1 MLSKGYFRE
10 GQKEMNGLTV
20 SNKIILSFAIL
31 IAILLGFG
39 AYASYSGRMLNASTK
54 EVMDWTVTLGA
65 ASDLSDAANIVRRRA
80 VMRGI
85 TTDPVQRAEIERSL
99 DEAKKDVEKAFA
111 NYEQVLSTITYTT
124 PDGAQKDREI
134 LENERKAWQAYLE
147 TAKGLTPLMEA
158 GDTAAVLAYI
168 QGPTREKYRAFTK
181 LVMEDQERSIKGAQ
195 DTMAESNVAYDRV
208 IMTTIVVAVV
218 AVLLAGVCGF
228 LLLRTISASVDM
240 VLSSLRKV
248 AQGDLS
254 IHLPTDSGDEF
265 GQMAFECNKMLE
277 NIRGMTK
284 TIQKTAES
292 VSDSSGLL
300 TSTSEQSAL
309 ATQNVAQSITEVA
322 EAAQTQMDSVAEAK
336 HQVHA
341 FTRGLTDVTKTIEN
355 VGTDI
360 AHTSQKAEEGN
371 KLVVATVDQM
381 NTIADTVI
389 SSSNVVAKLGERS
402 KEIGNIVE
410 VISGISGQTNLLALN
425 AAIEAA
431 RAGEHGHG
439 FAVVAEEVRKLAEES
454 QNASKQIGDLIHTI
468 QEETEQAVAA
478 METGREEAEK
488 GRENVTATGEEF
500 SEIRAMIDRLKQ
512 YSVTIGTTM
521 EDLTQRAA
529 KIDDATGKI
538 HDSASKVAAESQN
551 VSAATEQQAAGMQ
564 EIAASSRSLSDMAHD
579 LHTAAAKFKT

>member
-1 MLSKGYFRE
+1 
-10 GQKEMNGLTV
+10 MNGLTV
-20 SNKIILSFAIL
+20 SKKIILSFAIL
-31 IAILLGFG
+31 IALFLGFG
-39 AYASYSGRMLNASTK
+39 AYACYSARVLNQAAIDLSG
-54 EVMDWTVTLGA
+54 WTSTLGV

-80 VMRGI
+80 VMAAL
-85 TTDPVQRAEIERSL
+85 TKDPAQREKSERDL
-99 DEAKKDVEKAFA
+99 AEAKKAVDDAFA
-111 NYEQVLSTITYTT
+111 AYEKTLSTIVYTSA
-124 PDGAQKDREI
+124 DGAQKDREI
-134 LENERKAWQAYLE
+134 LENERKAWQAYLDSS
-147 TAKGLTPLMEA
+147 KGIEPYVAA
-158 GDTAAVLAYI
+158 GDIDAILAYA
-168 QGPTREKYRAFTK
+168 QGPTRDAYRSFTK
-181 LVMEDQERSIKGAQ
+181 LVMEDQARSIQGAKQ
-195 DTMAESNVAYDRV
+195 AEAESNAAYTQV
-208 IMTTIVVAVV
+208 LTTTIIVALLVVLFTCAC
-218 AVLLAGVCGF
+218 AIY
-228 LLLRTISASVDM
+228 LLRNIKTSVDM
-240 VLSSLRKV
+240 VLMSLRKV

-254 IHLPTDSGDEF
+254 IHLPADSGDEF
-265 GQMAFECNKMLE
+265 GQMADECNKMLT
-277 NIRGMTK
+277 NIRTMTK

-292 VSDSSGLL
+292 VADSSTTL
-300 TSTSEQSAL
+300 TSTSEQSAQ

-341 FTRGLTDVTKTIEN
+341 FTRGLTDVTETIEN

-371 KLVVATVDQM
+371 KLVEATVAQM

-454 QNASKQIGDLIHTI
+454 QQASKQIGDLIRAI

-478 METGREEAEK
+478 MQTGRSEAEK
-488 GRENVTATGEEF
+488 GRENVTATGEGF
-500 SEIRAMIDRLKQ
+500 SEIRAMIDRLQQ

-521 EDLTQRAA
+521 EDLTRRAA

-551 VSAATEQQAAGMQ
+551 VSAATEQQAAGME
-564 EIAASSRSLSDMAHD
+564 EIAASSRGLSDMAHD
-579 LHTAAAKFKT
+579 LNAAAAKFKT

>member
-1 MLSKGYFRE
+1 
-10 GQKEMNGLTV
+10 MNGLTV
-20 SNKIILSFAIL
+20 SKKIILSFAIL
-31 IAILLGFG
+31 IALFLGFG
-39 AYASYSGRMLNASTK
+39 AYACYSARVLNQAAIDLS
-54 EVMDWTVTLGA
+54 DWTSTLGA

-80 VMRGI
+80 VMAAL
-85 TTDPVQRAEIERSL
+85 TKDPAQREKSERDL
-99 DEAKKDVEKAFA
+99 AEAKKAVDDAFA
-111 NYEQVLSTITYTT
+111 AYEKTLSTIVYTST
-124 PDGAQKDREI
+124 DGAQKDREI
-134 LENERKAWQAYLE
+134 LENERKAWQAYLDSS
-147 TAKGLTPLMEA
+147 KGIEPYVAA
-158 GDTAAVLAYI
+158 GDIDAILAYA
-168 QGPTREKYRAFTK
+168 QGPTRDAYRSFTK
-181 LVMEDQERSIKGAQ
+181 LVMEDQARSIQGAKQ
-195 DTMAESNVAYDRV
+195 AEAESNAAYTQV
-208 IMTTIVVAVV
+208 LTTTIIVALLVVLFTCAC
-218 AVLLAGVCGF
+218 AIY
-228 LLLRTISASVDM
+228 LLRNIKTSVDM
-240 VLSSLRKV
+240 VLMSLRKV

-254 IHLPTDSGDEF
+254 VHLPTDSGDEF
-265 GQMAFECNKMLE
+265 GQMADQCNKMLE
-277 NIRGMTK
+277 NIRRMTK

-292 VSDSSGLL
+292 VADSSTTL
-300 TSTSEQSAL
+300 TSTSEQSAQ

-371 KLVVATVDQM
+371 KLVEATVAQM

-454 QNASKQIGDLIHTI
+454 QQASKQIGDLIRAI

-478 METGREEAEK
+478 MQTGRSEAEK
-488 GRENVTATGEEF
+488 GRENVTATGEGF
-500 SEIRAMIDRLKQ
+500 SEIRAMIDRLQQ

-521 EDLTQRAA
+521 EDLTRRAA

-551 VSAATEQQAAGMQ
+551 VSAATEQQAAGME
-564 EIAASSRSLSDMAHD
+564 EIAASSRGLSDMAHD
-579 LHTAAAKFKT
+579 LNAAAAKFKT

>member
-1 MLSKGYFRE
+1 
-10 GQKEMNGLTV
+10 MNGLTV
-20 SNKIILSFAIL
+20 SKKIILSFAIL
-31 IAILLGFG
+31 IAIFLGFG
-39 AYASYSGRMLNASTK
+39 VYAIQSARALNASTK
-54 EVMDWTVTLGA
+54 DVMDWTITLGA
-65 ASDLSDAANIVRRRA
+65 ASDLSDRANIVRRRA
-80 VMRGI
+80 VMRAL
-85 TTDPVQRAEIERSL
+85 TKDPAAREKAENDL
-99 DEAKKDVEKAFA
+99 AEAKKAVDDAFA
-111 NYEQVLSTITYTT
+111 NYEKSLSSISYVS
-124 PDGAQKDREI
+124 AESEQKDRAI

-181 LVMEDQERSIKGAQ
+181 LVMEDQARSIKGAQ
-195 DTMAESNVAYDRV
+195 EANAESNTAYNRV
-208 IMTTIVVAVV
+208 IMTTVVVAV
-218 AVLLAGVCGF
+218 AAILLACISGF
-228 LLLRTISASVDM
+228 VLLRTISTSVDM
-240 VLSSLRKV
+240 VLGSLRKV

-254 IHLPTDSGDEF
+254 VHLPTDSGDEF
-265 GQMAFECNKMLE
+265 GQMADQTNKMLE
-277 NIRGMTK
+277 NIRSMTK
-284 TIQKTAES
+284 TIQKTAET
-292 VSDSSGLL
+292 VSDSSGTL

-360 AHTSQKAEEGN
+360 AQTSQKAEEGN

-454 QNASKQIGDLIHTI
+454 QNASKQIGDLIRTI

-478 METGREEAEK
+478 MERGREEAEK

-500 SEIRAMIDRLKQ
+500 SEIRAMIDRLQQ
-512 YSVTIGTTM
+512 YSVNIGSTM
-521 EDLTQRAA
+521 DDLTARAA
-529 KIDDATGKI
+529 KIDEATGKI
-538 HDSASKVAAESQN
+538 HDAASKVAAESQN
-551 VSAATEQQAAGMQ
+551 VSAATEQQAAGME
-564 EIAASSRSLSDMAHD
+564 EIAASSRGLSDMAHD
-579 LHTAAAKFKT
+579 LNVAAAKFKT

>member
-1 MLSKGYFRE
+1 
-10 GQKEMNGLTV
+10 MNGLTV
-20 SNKIILSFAIL
+20 SKKIILSFAIL
-31 IAILLGFG
+31 IALFLGFG
-39 AYASYSGRMLNASTK
+39 AYACHSARVLNQAAIDLSG
-54 EVMDWTVTLGA
+54 WTSTLGV

-80 VMRGI
+80 VMAAL
-85 TTDPVQRAEIERSL
+85 TKDPAQREKSERDL
-99 DEAKKDVEKAFA
+99 VEAKKAVDDAFTA
-111 NYEQVLSTITYTT
+111 YEQALSTIVYTSA
-124 PDGAQKDREI
+124 DGAQKDREI
-134 LENERKAWQAYLE
+134 LENERKAWQAYLDSG
-147 TAKGLTPLMEA
+147 KGLEPLIAA
-158 GDTAAVLAYI
+158 GDMDGILAYA
-168 QGPTREKYRAFTK
+168 QGPTRDAYRSFTK
-181 LVMEDQERSIKGAQ
+181 LVMEDQARSIQGAKQ
-195 DTMAESNVAYDRV
+195 AEAESNAAYTQV
-208 IMTTIVVAVV
+208 LTTTIIVAIIVVLFTCAC
-218 AVLLAGVCGF
+218 AIY
-228 LLLRTISASVDM
+228 LLRNIKTSVDM
-240 VLSSLRKV
+240 VLMSLRKV

-254 IHLPTDSGDEF
+254 IHLPADSGDEF
-265 GQMAFECNKMLE
+265 GQMADECNKMLT
-277 NIRGMTK
+277 NIRTMTK

-292 VSDSSGLL
+292 VADSSTTL
-300 TSTSEQSAL
+300 TSTSEQSAQ

-341 FTRGLTDVTKTIEN
+341 FTRGLTDVTETIEN

-371 KLVVATVDQM
+371 KLVEATVAQM

-454 QNASKQIGDLIHTI
+454 QQASKQIGDLIRAI

-478 METGREEAEK
+478 MQTGRSEAEK
-488 GRENVTATGEEF
+488 GRENVTATGEGF
-500 SEIRAMIDRLKQ
+500 SEIRAMIDRLQQ

-521 EDLTQRAA
+521 EDLTRRAA

-551 VSAATEQQAAGMQ
+551 VSAATEQQAAGME
-564 EIAASSRSLSDMAHD
+564 EIAASSRGLSDMAHD
-579 LHTAAAKFKT
+579 LNAAAAKFKT

>member
-1 MLSKGYFRE
+1 
-10 GQKEMNGLTV
+10 MNGLTV
-20 SNKIILSFAIL
+20 SKKIILSFAIL
-31 IAILLGFG
+31 IALFLGFG
-39 AYASYSGRMLNASTK
+39 AYACYSARVLNQAATDLS
-54 EVMDWTVTLGA
+54 DWTSTLGA

-80 VMRGI
+80 VMAAL
-85 TTDPVQRAEIERSL
+85 TKDPAQREKSERDL
-99 DEAKKDVEKAFA
+99 VEAKKAVDDAFTA
-111 NYEQVLSTITYTT
+111 YEQSLSTIVYTSV
-124 PDGAQKDREI
+124 DGAQKDREI
-134 LENERKAWQAYLE
+134 LENERKAWQAYLDSS
-147 TAKGLTPLMEA
+147 KGIEPYVAA
-158 GDTAAVLAYI
+158 GDIDAILAYA
-168 QGPTREKYRAFTK
+168 QGPTRDAYRAFTK
-181 LVMEDQERSIKGAQ
+181 LVMEDQARSIQGAKQ
-195 DTMAESNVAYDRV
+195 AEAESNAAYTQV
-208 IMTTIVVAVV
+208 LTTTIIVALLVVLFTCAC
-218 AVLLAGVCGF
+218 AIY
-228 LLLRTISASVDM
+228 LLRNIKSSVDM
-240 VLSSLRKV
+240 ILSSLSKV
-248 AQGDLS
+248 AQGDLRV
-254 IHLPTDSGDEF
+254 HLPTDSGDEF
-265 GQMAFECNKMLE
+265 GQMADECNKMLT
-277 NIRGMTK
+277 NIRSMTK

-292 VSDSSGLL
+292 VSDSSGTL
-300 TSTSEQSAL
+300 TSTSEQSAI

-341 FTRGLTDVTKTIEN
+341 FTRGLTDVTETIEN

-371 KLVVATVDQM
+371 KLVEATVAQM

-454 QNASKQIGDLIHTI
+454 QQASKQIGDLIRAI

-478 METGREEAEK
+478 MQTGRSEAEK
-488 GRENVTATGEEF
+488 GRENVTATGEGF
-500 SEIRAMIDRLKQ
+500 SEIRAMIDRLQQ

-521 EDLTQRAA
+521 EDLTRRAA

-564 EIAASSRSLSDMAHD
+564 EIAASAQGLSDMAHE
-579 LHTAAAKFKT
+579 LNAAAAKFKT

>member
-1 MLSKGYFRE
+1 
-10 GQKEMNGLTV
+10 MNGLTV
-20 SNKIILSFAIL
+20 SNKIILSFIIL
-31 IAILLGFG
+31 IVVFLGFG
-39 AYASYSGRMLNASTK
+39 AYAVYSARELNAK
-54 EVMDWTVTLGA
+54 ADDVMGWTNHLAVV
-65 ASDLSDAANIVRRRA
+65 SQLSDTANIVRRRA

-85 TTDPVQRAEIERSL
+85 TTDPVQRAETERSL

-111 NYEQVLSTITYTT
+111 NYEQMLSTINFKT
-124 PDGAQKDREI
+124 PDEAQEVRGI
-134 LENERKAWQAYLE
+134 LENEHKAWQAYLE
-147 TAKGLTPLMEA
+147 SAKGLTPLMEA
-158 GDTAAVLAYI
+158 GDTAAVVAYI

-181 LVMEDQERSIKGAQ
+181 LVMEDQERVIKGAQ
-195 DTMAESNVAYDRV
+195 EAKAESNVAYDRV

-265 GQMAFECNKMLE
+265 GQMADQTNKMLE

-292 VSDSSGLL
+292 VSDSSGML
-300 TSTSEQSAL
+300 TNTSEQSAQ

-341 FTRGLTDVTKTIEN
+341 FTRGLTEATTTVESIAADIE
-355 VGTDI
+355 
-360 AHTSQKAEEGN
+360 HTAQKAEEGN

-454 QNASKQIGDLIHTI
+454 QNASKQIGDLIRTI

-500 SEIRAMIDRLKQ
+500 SEIRAMIKRIQ
-512 YSVTIGTTM
+512 ENSGSIEQTM
-521 EDLTQRAA
+521 EELTQRAT
-529 KIDDATGKI
+529 KIDDATGLI
-538 HDSASKVAAESQN
+538 HDAASKVAAESQN
-551 VSAATEQQAAGMQ
+551 VSAATEQQAAGMEQ
-564 EIAASSRSLSDMAHD
+564 IAASSRSLSDMAHD

>member
-1 MLSKGYFRE
+1 
-10 GQKEMNGLTV
+10 MNGLTV
-20 SNKIILSFAIL
+20 SKKIILSFAIL
-31 IAILLGFG
+31 IALFLGFG
-39 AYASYSGRMLNASTK
+39 AYACHSARVLNQAAIDLSG
-54 EVMDWTVTLGA
+54 WTSTLGV

-80 VMRGI
+80 VMAAL
-85 TTDPVQRAEIERSL
+85 TKDPAQREKSERDL
-99 DEAKKDVEKAFA
+99 VEAKKAVDDAFTA
-111 NYEQVLSTITYTT
+111 YEQALSTIVYTSA
-124 PDGAQKDREI
+124 DGAQKDREI
-134 LENERKAWQAYLE
+134 LENERKAWQAYLDSG
-147 TAKGLTPLMEA
+147 KGLEPLIAA
-158 GDTAAVLAYI
+158 GDMDGILAYA
-168 QGPTREKYRAFTK
+168 QGPTRDAYRSFTK
-181 LVMEDQERSIKGAQ
+181 LVMEDQARSIQGAKQ
-195 DTMAESNVAYDRV
+195 AEAESNAAYTQV
-208 IMTTIVVAVV
+208 LTTTIIVAIIVVLFTCAC
-218 AVLLAGVCGF
+218 AIY
-228 LLLRTISASVDM
+228 LLRNIKTSVDM
-240 VLSSLRKV
+240 VLMSLRKV

-254 IHLPTDSGDEF
+254 IHLPADSGDEF
-265 GQMAFECNKMLE
+265 GQMADECNKMLT
-277 NIRGMTK
+277 NIRTMTK

-292 VSDSSGLL
+292 VADSSTTL
-300 TSTSEQSAL
+300 TSTSEQSAQ

-322 EAAQTQMDSVAEAK
+322 EAAHVQMDSVAEAK
-336 HQVHA
+336 NQVHA

-371 KLVVATVDQM
+371 KLVEATVAQM

-454 QNASKQIGDLIHTI
+454 QQASKQIGDLIRAI

-478 METGREEAEK
+478 MQTGRSEAEK
-488 GRENVTATGEEF
+488 GRENVTATGEGF
-500 SEIRAMIDRLKQ
+500 SEIRAMIDRLQQ

-521 EDLTQRAA
+521 EDLTRRAA

-551 VSAATEQQAAGMQ
+551 VSAATEQQAAGME
-564 EIAASSRSLSDMAHD
+564 EIAASSRGLSDMAHD
-579 LHTAAAKFKT
+579 LNAAAAKFKT

>member
-1 MLSKGYFRE
+1 
-10 GQKEMNGLTV
+10 MNGLTV
-20 SNKIILSFAIL
+20 SKKIILSFAIL
-31 IAILLGFG
+31 IALFLGFG
-39 AYASYSGRMLNASTK
+39 AYACYSARVLNQAAIDLSG
-54 EVMDWTVTLGA
+54 WTSTLGV

-80 VMRGI
+80 VMAAL
-85 TTDPVQRAEIERSL
+85 TKDPAQREKSERDL
-99 DEAKKDVEKAFA
+99 AEAKKAVDDAFA
-111 NYEQVLSTITYTT
+111 AYEKTLSTIVYTST
-124 PDGAQKDREI
+124 DGAQKDREI
-134 LENERKAWQAYLE
+134 LENERKAWQAYLDSG
-147 TAKGLTPLMEA
+147 KGIEPYVAA
-158 GDTAAVLAYI
+158 GDIDAILAYA
-168 QGPTREKYRAFTK
+168 QGPTRDAYRSFTK
-181 LVMEDQERSIKGAQ
+181 LVMEDQARSIQGAKQ
-195 DTMAESNVAYDRV
+195 AEAESNAAYTQV
-208 IMTTIVVAVV
+208 LTTTIVVAAIVVLV
-218 AVLLAGVCGF
+218 AVVCGF
-228 LLLRTISASVDM
+228 FLLRTISGSVDM
-240 VLSSLRKV
+240 VLISLRKV

-254 IHLPTDSGDEF
+254 VHLPTDSGDEF
-265 GQMAFECNKMLE
+265 GQMADECNKMLT
-277 NIRGMTK
+277 NIRTMTK

-292 VSDSSGLL
+292 VADSSTTL
-300 TSTSEQSAL
+300 TSTSEQSAQ
-309 ATQNVAQSITEVA
+309 ATQTVAQSITEVA
-322 EAAQTQMDSVAEAK
+322 EAAHGQMDSVAEAK

-371 KLVVATVDQM
+371 KLVEATVAQM

-454 QNASKQIGDLIHTI
+454 QQASKQIGDLIRAI

-478 METGREEAEK
+478 MQTGRSEAEK
-488 GRENVTATGEEF
+488 GRENVTATGEGF
-500 SEIRAMIDRLKQ
+500 SEIRAMIDRLQQ

-521 EDLTQRAA
+521 EDLTRRAA

-551 VSAATEQQAAGMQ
+551 VSAATEQQAAGME
-564 EIAASSRSLSDMAHD
+564 EIAASSRGLSDMAHD
-579 LHTAAAKFKT
+579 LNAAAAKFKT

>member
-1 MLSKGYFRE
+1 
-10 GQKEMNGLTV
+10 MNGLTV
-20 SNKIILSFAIL
+20 SKKIILSFAIL
-31 IAILLGFG
+31 IALFLGFG
-39 AYASYSGRMLNASTK
+39 AYACHSARVLNQAAIDLSG
-54 EVMDWTVTLGA
+54 WTSTLGV

-80 VMRGI
+80 VMAAL
-85 TTDPVQRAEIERSL
+85 TKDPAQREKSERDL
-99 DEAKKDVEKAFA
+99 AEAKKAVDDAFA
-111 NYEQVLSTITYTT
+111 AYEKTLSTIVYTSA
-124 PDGAQKDREI
+124 DGAQKDPEI
-134 LENERKAWQAYLE
+134 LENERKAWQAYLDSS
-147 TAKGLTPLMEA
+147 KGIEPYVAA
-158 GDTAAVLAYI
+158 GDIDAILAYA
-168 QGPTREKYRAFTK
+168 QGPTRDAYRSFTK
-181 LVMEDQERSIKGAQ
+181 LVMEDQARSIQGAKQ
-195 DTMAESNVAYDRV
+195 AEAESNAAYTQV
-208 IMTTIVVAVV
+208 LTTTIIVALLVVLFTCAC
-218 AVLLAGVCGF
+218 AIY
-228 LLLRTISASVDM
+228 LLRNIKTSVDM
-240 VLSSLRKV
+240 VLMSLRKV

-254 IHLPTDSGDEF
+254 IHLPADSGDEF
-265 GQMAFECNKMLE
+265 GQMADECNKMLT
-277 NIRGMTK
+277 NIRTMTK

-292 VSDSSGLL
+292 VADSSTTL
-300 TSTSEQSAL
+300 TSTSEQSAQ

-341 FTRGLTDVTKTIEN
+341 FTRGLTDVTETIEN

-371 KLVVATVDQM
+371 KLVEATVAQM

-454 QNASKQIGDLIHTI
+454 QQASKQIGDLIRAI

-478 METGREEAEK
+478 MQTGRSEAEK
-488 GRENVTATGEEF
+488 GRENVTATGEGF
-500 SEIRAMIDRLKQ
+500 SEIRAMIDRLQQ

-521 EDLTQRAA
+521 EDLTRRAA

-551 VSAATEQQAAGMQ
+551 VSAATEQQAAGME
-564 EIAASSRSLSDMAHD
+564 EIAASSRGLSDMAHD
-579 LHTAAAKFKT
+579 LNAAAAKFKT

>member
-1 MLSKGYFRE
+1 
-10 GQKEMNGLTV
+10 MNNLTV
-20 SNKIILSFAIL
+20 SKKIILSFAII
-31 IAILLGFG
+31 IALFLGFG
-39 AYASYSGRMLNASTK
+39 AYAAYSVK
-54 EVMDWTVTLGA
+54 VMDDAVTDLMEWTDNIA
-65 ASDLSDAANIVRRRA
+65 ATSQLSDAANAVRRRA

-85 TTDPVQRAEIERSL
+85 AKDPAQLAETERSL
-99 DEAKKDVEKAFA
+99 DEAKKAMDETFAHYEDVLAAVEYDDPAMQQ
-111 NYEQVLSTITYTT
+111 E
-124 PDGAQKDREI
+124 DRES
-134 LENERKAWQAYLE
+134 LDKMRKAWQAYMD
-147 TAKGLTPLMEA
+147 TAKGLNPLIAA
-158 GDTAAVLAYI
+158 GDTDAILAYI
-168 QGPTREKYRAFTK
+168 QGPTRQSFRAFTK
-181 LVMEDQERSIKGAQ
+181 LVTEDQERCIKGAQ
-195 DTMAESNVAYDRV
+195 ESKADSNATYERV
-208 IMTTIVVAVV
+208 IATTIVVALIVV
-218 AVLLAGVCGF
+218 LFTCACGIYMV
-228 LLLRTISASVDM
+228 RNIKGSVDQI
-240 VLSSLRKV
+240 LSALSKV
-248 AQGDLS
+248 AQGNLS
-254 IHLPTDSGDEF
+254 VHLPTDSGDEF
-265 GQMAFECNKMLE
+265 GQMADQCNKMLE

-284 TIQKTAES
+284 TIQKTAET
-292 VSDSSGLL
+292 VSDSSGTL

-360 AHTSQKAEEGN
+360 AQTSQKAEEGN

-454 QNASKQIGDLIHTI
+454 QNASKQIGDLIRTI

-478 METGREEAEK
+478 MERGREEAEK

-500 SEIRAMIDRLKQ
+500 SEIRAMIDRLQQ
-512 YSVTIGTTM
+512 YSANIGSTM
-521 EDLTQRAA
+521 DDLTARAA

-538 HDSASKVAAESQN
+538 HDAASKVAAESQN
-551 VSAATEQQAAGMQ
+551 VSAATEQQAAGME
-564 EIAASSRSLSDMAHD
+564 EIAASSRGLSDMAHD
-579 LHTAAAKFKT
+579 LNVAAAKFKT

>member
-1 MLSKGYFRE
+1 
-10 GQKEMNGLTV
+10 MNGLTV
-20 SNKIILSFAIL
+20 SKKIILSFAIL
-31 IAILLGFG
+31 IALFLGFG
-39 AYASYSGRMLNASTK
+39 AYACHSARVLNQAAIDLSG
-54 EVMDWTVTLGA
+54 WTSTLGV

-80 VMRGI
+80 VMAAL
-85 TTDPVQRAEIERSL
+85 TKDPAQREKSERDL
-99 DEAKKDVEKAFA
+99 VEAKKAVDDAFA
-111 NYEQVLSTITYTT
+111 AYEKTLSTIVYTSA
-124 PDGAQKDREI
+124 DGAQKDREI
-134 LENERKAWQAYLE
+134 LENERKAWQAYLDSG
-147 TAKGLTPLMEA
+147 KGLEPLIVA
-158 GDTAAVLAYI
+158 GDMDGILAYA
-168 QGPTREKYRAFTK
+168 QGPTRDAYRSFTK
-181 LVMEDQERSIKGAQ
+181 LVMEDQARSIQGAKQ
-195 DTMAESNVAYDRV
+195 AEAESNAAYTQV
-208 IMTTIVVAVV
+208 LTTTIIVAIIVVLFTCAC
-218 AVLLAGVCGF
+218 AIY
-228 LLLRTISASVDM
+228 LLRNIKTSVDM
-240 VLSSLRKV
+240 ILSSLSKV

-254 IHLPTDSGDEF
+254 LHLSADSGDEF
-265 GQMAFECNKMLE
+265 GQMADECNKMLT
-277 NIRGMTK
+277 NIRTMTK

-292 VSDSSGLL
+292 VADSSTTL
-300 TSTSEQSAL
+300 TSTSEQSAQ

-322 EAAQTQMDSVAEAK
+322 EAAHVQMDSVAEAK
-336 HQVHA
+336 NQVHA

-371 KLVVATVDQM
+371 KLVEATVAQM

-454 QNASKQIGDLIHTI
+454 QQASKQIGDLIRAI

-478 METGREEAEK
+478 MQTGRSEAEK
-488 GRENVTATGEEF
+488 GRENVTATGEGF
-500 SEIRAMIDRLKQ
+500 SEIRAMIDRLQQ

-521 EDLTQRAA
+521 EDLTRRAA

-551 VSAATEQQAAGMQ
+551 VSAATEQQAAGME
-564 EIAASSRSLSDMAHD
+564 EIAASSRGLSDMAHD
-579 LHTAAAKFKT
+579 LNAAAAKFKT

>member
-1 MLSKGYFRE
+1 
-10 GQKEMNGLTV
+10 MNGLTV
-20 SNKIILSFAIL
+20 SKKIILSFAIL
-31 IAILLGFG
+31 IALFLGFG
-39 AYASYSGRMLNASTK
+39 AYACHSARVLNQAAIDLSG
-54 EVMDWTVTLGA
+54 WTSTLGV

-80 VMRGI
+80 VMAAL
-85 TTDPVQRAEIERSL
+85 TKDPAQREKSERDL
-99 DEAKKDVEKAFA
+99 AEAKKAVDDAFTA
-111 NYEQVLSTITYTT
+111 YEQALSTIVYTSA
-124 PDGAQKDREI
+124 DGAQKDREI
-134 LENERKAWQAYLE
+134 LENERKAWQAYLDSG
-147 TAKGLTPLMEA
+147 KGLEPLIAA
-158 GDTAAVLAYI
+158 GDMDGILAYA
-168 QGPTREKYRAFTK
+168 QGPTRDAYRSFTK
-181 LVMEDQERSIKGAQ
+181 LVMEDQARSIQGAKQ
-195 DTMAESNVAYDRV
+195 AEAESNAAYTQV
-208 IMTTIVVAVV
+208 LTTTIIVAIIVVLFTCAC
-218 AVLLAGVCGF
+218 AIY
-228 LLLRTISASVDM
+228 LLRNIKTSVDM
-240 VLSSLRKV
+240 VLMSLRKV

-254 IHLPTDSGDEF
+254 IHLPADSGDEF
-265 GQMAFECNKMLE
+265 GQMADECNKMLT
-277 NIRGMTK
+277 NIRTMTK

-292 VSDSSGLL
+292 VADSSTTL
-300 TSTSEQSAL
+300 TSTSEQSAQ

-371 KLVVATVDQM
+371 KLVEATVAQM

-454 QNASKQIGDLIHTI
+454 QQASKQIGDLIRAI

-478 METGREEAEK
+478 MQTGRSEAEK
-488 GRENVTATGEEF
+488 GRENVTATGEGF
-500 SEIRAMIDRLKQ
+500 SEIRAMIDRLQQ

-521 EDLTQRAA
+521 EDLTRRAA

-551 VSAATEQQAAGMQ
+551 VSAATEQQAAGME
-564 EIAASSRSLSDMAHD
+564 EIAASSRGLSDMAHD
-579 LHTAAAKFKT
+579 LNAAAAKFKT

>member
-1 MLSKGYFRE
+1 
-10 GQKEMNGLTV
+10 MNGLTV
-20 SNKIILSFAIL
+20 SKKIILSFAIL
-31 IAILLGFG
+31 IALFLGFG
-39 AYASYSGRMLNASTK
+39 AYACYSARVLNQAATDLSG
-54 EVMDWTVTLGA
+54 WTSTLGV

-80 VMRGI
+80 VMAAL
-85 TTDPVQRAEIERSL
+85 TKDPAQREKSERDL
-99 DEAKKDVEKAFA
+99 VEAKKAVDDAFTA
-111 NYEQVLSTITYTT
+111 YEQALSTIVYTSA
-124 PDGAQKDREI
+124 DGAQKDREI
-134 LENERKAWQAYLE
+134 LENERKAWQAYLDSG
-147 TAKGLTPLMEA
+147 KGLEPLIAA
-158 GDTAAVLAYI
+158 GDMDGILAYA
-168 QGPTREKYRAFTK
+168 QGPTRDAYRSFTK
-181 LVMEDQERSIKGAQ
+181 LVMEDQARSIQGAKQ
-195 DTMAESNVAYDRV
+195 AEAESNAAYTQV
-208 IMTTIVVAVV
+208 LTTTIIVAIIVVLFTCAC
-218 AVLLAGVCGF
+218 AIY
-228 LLLRTISASVDM
+228 LLRNIKTSVDM
-240 VLSSLRKV
+240 VLMSLRKV

-254 IHLPTDSGDEF
+254 IHLPADSGDEF
-265 GQMAFECNKMLE
+265 GQMADECNKMLT
-277 NIRGMTK
+277 NIRTMTK

-292 VSDSSGLL
+292 VADSSTTL
-300 TSTSEQSAL
+300 TSTSEQSAQ

-341 FTRGLTDVTKTIEN
+341 FTRGLTDVTETIEN

-371 KLVVATVDQM
+371 KLVEATVAQM

-454 QNASKQIGDLIHTI
+454 QQASKQIGDLIRAI

-478 METGREEAEK
+478 MQTGRSEAEK
-488 GRENVTATGEEF
+488 GRENVTATGEGF
-500 SEIRAMIDRLKQ
+500 SEIRAMIDRLQQ

-521 EDLTQRAA
+521 EDLTRRAA

-551 VSAATEQQAAGMQ
+551 VSAATEQQAAGME
-564 EIAASSRSLSDMAHD
+564 EIAASSRGLSDMAHD
-579 LHTAAAKFKT
+579 LNAAAAKFKT

>member
-1 MLSKGYFRE
+1 
-10 GQKEMNGLTV
+10 MNGLTV
-20 SNKIILSFAIL
+20 SKKIILSFAIL
-31 IAILLGFG
+31 IALFLGFG
-39 AYASYSGRMLNASTK
+39 AYACYSARVLNQAATDLS
-54 EVMDWTVTLGA
+54 DWTSTLGA

-80 VMRGI
+80 VMAAL
-85 TTDPVQRAEIERSL
+85 TKDPAQREKSERDL
-99 DEAKKDVEKAFA
+99 VEAKKAVDDAFTA
-111 NYEQVLSTITYTT
+111 YEQALSTIVYTSA
-124 PDGAQKDREI
+124 DGAQKDREI
-134 LENERKAWQAYLE
+134 LENERKAWQAYLDSS
-147 TAKGLTPLMEA
+147 KGIEPYVAA
-158 GDTAAVLAYI
+158 GDIDAILAYA
-168 QGPTREKYRAFTK
+168 QGPTRDAYRSFTK
-181 LVMEDQERSIKGAQ
+181 LVMEDQARSIQGAKQ
-195 DTMAESNVAYDRV
+195 AEAESNAAYTQV
-208 IMTTIVVAVV
+208 LTTTIIVALLVVLFTCAC
-218 AVLLAGVCGF
+218 AIY
-228 LLLRTISASVDM
+228 LLRNIKTSVDM
-240 VLSSLRKV
+240 VLMSLRKV

-254 IHLPTDSGDEF
+254 IHLPADSGDEF
-265 GQMAFECNKMLE
+265 GQMADECNKMLT
-277 NIRGMTK
+277 NIRTMTK

-292 VSDSSGLL
+292 VADSSTTL
-300 TSTSEQSAL
+300 TSTSEQSAQ

-341 FTRGLTDVTKTIEN
+341 FTRGLTDVTETIEN

-371 KLVVATVDQM
+371 KLVEATVAQM

-454 QNASKQIGDLIHTI
+454 QQASKQIGDLIRAI

-478 METGREEAEK
+478 MQTGRSEAEK
-488 GRENVTATGEEF
+488 GRENVTATGEGF
-500 SEIRAMIDRLKQ
+500 SEIRAMIDRLQQ

-521 EDLTQRAA
+521 EDLTRRAA

-551 VSAATEQQAAGMQ
+551 VSAATEQQAAGME
-564 EIAASSRSLSDMAHD
+564 EIAASSRGLSDMAHD
-579 LHTAAAKFKT
+579 LNAAAAKFKT

>member
-1 MLSKGYFRE
+1 MSK
-10 GQKEMNGLTV
+10 K
-20 SNKIILSFAIL
+20 SILSFAIL
-31 IAILLGFG
+31 IALFLGFG
-39 AYASYSGRMLNASTK
+39 AYACHSARVLNQAAIDLSG
-54 EVMDWTVTLGA
+54 WTSTLGV

-80 VMRGI
+80 VMAAL
-85 TTDPVQRAEIERSL
+85 TKDPAQREKSERDL
-99 DEAKKDVEKAFA
+99 AEAKKAVDDAFTA
-111 NYEQVLSTITYTT
+111 YEQALSTIVYTSA
-124 PDGAQKDREI
+124 DGAQKDREI
-134 LENERKAWQAYLE
+134 LENERKAWQAYLDSG
-147 TAKGLTPLMEA
+147 KGLEPLIAA
-158 GDTAAVLAYI
+158 GDMDGILAYA
-168 QGPTREKYRAFTK
+168 QGPTRDAYRSFTK
-181 LVMEDQERSIKGAQ
+181 LVMEDQARSIQGAKQ
-195 DTMAESNVAYDRV
+195 AEAESNAAYTQV
-208 IMTTIVVAVV
+208 LTTTIIVAIIVVLFTCAC
-218 AVLLAGVCGF
+218 AIY
-228 LLLRTISASVDM
+228 LLRNIKTSVDM
-240 VLSSLRKV
+240 VLMSLRKV

-254 IHLPTDSGDEF
+254 IHLPADSGDEF
-265 GQMAFECNKMLE
+265 GQMADECNKMLT
-277 NIRGMTK
+277 NIRTMTK

-292 VSDSSGLL
+292 VADSSTTL
-300 TSTSEQSAL
+300 TSTSEQSAQ

-371 KLVVATVDQM
+371 KLVEATVAQM

-454 QNASKQIGDLIHTI
+454 QQASKQIGDLIRAI

-478 METGREEAEK
+478 MQTGRSEAEK
-488 GRENVTATGEEF
+488 GRENVTATGEGF
-500 SEIRAMIDRLKQ
+500 SEIRAMIDRLQQ

-521 EDLTQRAA
+521 EDLTRRAA

-551 VSAATEQQAAGMQ
+551 VSAATEQQAAGME
-564 EIAASSRSLSDMAHD
+564 EIAASSRGLSDMAHD
-579 LHTAAAKFKT
+579 LNAAAAKFKT

>member
-1 MLSKGYFRE
+1 
-10 GQKEMNGLTV
+10 MNGLTV
-20 SNKIILSFAIL
+20 SKKIILSFAIL
-31 IAILLGFG
+31 IALFLGFG
-39 AYASYSGRMLNASTK
+39 AYACHSARVLNQAAIDLSG
-54 EVMDWTVTLGA
+54 WTSTLGV

-80 VMRGI
+80 VMAAL
-85 TTDPVQRAEIERSL
+85 TKDPAQREKSERDL
-99 DEAKKDVEKAFA
+99 VEAKKAVDDAFA
-111 NYEQVLSTITYTT
+111 AYEKTLSTIVYTSA
-124 PDGAQKDREI
+124 DGAQKDREI
-134 LENERKAWQAYLE
+134 LENERKAWQAYLDSG
-147 TAKGLTPLMEA
+147 KGLEPLIAA
-158 GDTAAVLAYI
+158 GDMDGILAYA
-168 QGPTREKYRAFTK
+168 QGPTRDAYRSFTK
-181 LVMEDQERSIKGAQ
+181 LVMEDQARSIQGAKQ
-195 DTMAESNVAYDRV
+195 AEAESNAAYTQV
-208 IMTTIVVAVV
+208 LTTTIIVAIIVVLFTCAC
-218 AVLLAGVCGF
+218 AIY
-228 LLLRTISASVDM
+228 LLRNIKTSVDM
-240 VLSSLRKV
+240 VLMSLRKV

-254 IHLPTDSGDEF
+254 IHLPADSGDEF
-265 GQMAFECNKMLE
+265 GQMADECNKMLT
-277 NIRGMTK
+277 NIRTMTK

-292 VSDSSGLL
+292 VADSSTTL
-300 TSTSEQSAL
+300 TSTSEQSAQ

-341 FTRGLTDVTKTIEN
+341 FTRGLTDVTETIEN

-371 KLVVATVDQM
+371 KLVEATVAQM

-454 QNASKQIGDLIHTI
+454 QQASKQIGDLIRAI

-478 METGREEAEK
+478 MQTGRSEAEK
-488 GRENVTATGEEF
+488 GRENVTATGEGF
-500 SEIRAMIDRLKQ
+500 SEIRAMIDRLQQ

-521 EDLTQRAA
+521 EDLTRRAA

-551 VSAATEQQAAGMQ
+551 VSAATEQQAAGME
-564 EIAASSRSLSDMAHD
+564 EIAASSRGLSDMAHD
-579 LHTAAAKFKT
+579 LNAAAAKFKT